1 MKAIS
6 PLVCGFPTDDEEGSR
21 KKEAELLGWV
31 VLMITRTAIILSSRQ
46 FLSYEPLNQ
55 GEIKRDERNSDL
67 FGVANVR

>member
-1 MKAIS
+1 MVVCSLQMMKKA
-6 PLVCGFPTDDEEGSR
+6 LE

-46 FLSYEPLNQ
+46 FLSYDPLNQ
-55 GEIKRDERNSDL
+55 GEIKRDERDSDL